1 MSTYSLMRH
10 EEVKKLVNRQIYALN
25 RHLQSIQGGAGV
37 SLNGSSLNPSE
48 LSRTYS
54 MHKMGK
60 RNPRA
65 MRNYTI
71 DPTISCA
78 VSIVVDV
85 SGSMSED
92 INFKKKPYRMTSYT
106 ECIYA
111 LDSMVRAF
119 DGLGIKSR
127 VGLCDLN
134 WQGNKA
140 KASTGSA
147 PVVYELKGEKEKWKD
162 QITKDVVGLQPWTGT
177 DVISYAKASIDMVK
191 QMKATHKIA
200 FFMTDMAD
208 SGVREKLLEMGALA
222 KAEGIHLV
230 GLGFMQVS
238 SRDNYYKYSKASYE
252 SSLPNC
258 ICGANADEICE
269 ILIPEL
275 IKILK

>member
-1 MSTYSLMRH
+1 
-10 EEVKKLVNRQIYALN
+10 
-25 RHLQSIQGGAGV
+25 
-37 SLNGSSLNPSE
+37 
-48 LSRTYS
+48 
-54 MHKMGK
+54 
-60 RNPRA
+60 
-65 MRNYTI
+65 
-71 DPTISCA
+71 
-78 VSIVVDV
+78 
-85 SGSMSED
+85 
-92 INFKKKPYRMTSYT
+92 MTSYT

-127 VGLCDLN
+127 VGLCGLD

-140 KASTGSA
+140 KASTGCV

-162 QITKDVVGLQPWTGT
+162 QITKDTVGLVPWTGT
-177 DVISYAKASIDMVK
+177 DLISYAKASIDMVK

-222 KAEGIHLV
+222 KAQGIHLV

-238 SRDNYYKYSKASYE
+238 SRDLSYAHTQASYE
-252 SSLPNC
+252 NTLPNC
-258 ICGANADEICE
+258 ICGANAEEICGK
-269 ILIPEL
+269 LIPEL